1 MSLRKILSWIPP
13 RFSQLGSADT
23 VLAYGANMASL
34 NNSNVGSIV
43 IGTPVYSPSAGNFDK
58 AEANA
63 GTTVEVIGLAADT
76 SISASTSGN
85 IQTSGVVTATTGQWD
100 AVAGTSGGLT
110 AGTVYYLDPATA
122 GKLTSTAPSTPGQY
136 LVRVGKA
143 LSTTQLE
150 LAISQPILL

>member
-1 MSLRKILSWIPP
+1 MSLKSILNWAAP
-13 RFSQLGSADT
+13 RLAQIGATDT

-34 NNSNVGSIV
+34 NNSNSGAIV
-43 IGTPVYSPSAGNFDK
+43 IGAPVYSPSAGNFDK

-63 GTTVEVIGLAADT
+63 GTTVEVIGLVADT
-76 SISASTSGN
+76 SITNGTSGN
-85 IQTSGVVTATTGQWD
+85 VQTSGVVSATTGQWD
-100 AVAGTSGGLT
+100 TVAGTSGGLT

-122 GKLTSTAPSTPGQY
+122 GKLTSTAPSTVGQY
-136 LVRVGKA
+136 IVRVGKA